1 MVTEDYAIEV
11 AGLTKYYG
19 KLTAVDHISF
29 EVKKGEIFGFL
40 GPNGAGKTTTIRMLT
55 GLAKPSEGTA
65 KIFGH
70 DIQSETVAA
79 KKCMGIVPE
88 ISNVYDDLS
97 AWDNMM
103 FTGELYQVSKVEKEK
118 RAKELL
124 SLFGLYDRR
133 VDKVK
138 GFSKGMKRRVTI
150 AMGLIN
156 NPQLLFLDEPTS
168 GLDVQSTLMIKDVV
182 RRLDQKGV
190 TVFLTTHNIE
200 EANITCDRV
209 AIINKGRIAAID
221 TPEKLKET
229 IQSVQ
234 SIEIA
239 FEESSPEIMNELQ
252 GIPLVNEVRK
262 EGDKFRLYT
271 QDPSGVLSNLL
282 EYSKNKKVRPL
293 SLNTLGP
300 SLEDVFIRLTGLET
314 KTKEGDHNG

>member
-1 MVTEDYAIEV
+1 MVTEDHAIEV

-70 DIQSETVAA
+70 DIQSETVSA
-79 KKCMGIVPE
+79 KRCMGIVPE

-103 FTGELYQVSKVEKEK
+103 FTGELYQVSKAEKEK

-133 VDKVK
+133 IDKVK

-150 AMGLIN
+150 DMGLIT

-168 GLDVQSTLMIKDVV
+168 GLDVQSTLMIKDIV
-182 RRLDQKGV
+182 RGLDQKGV

-200 EANITCDRV
+200 EANRRCFHR
-209 AIINKGRIAAID
+209 
-221 TPEKLKET
+221 
-229 IQSVQ
+229 
-234 SIEIA
+234 
-239 FEESSPEIMNELQ
+239 
-252 GIPLVNEVRK
+252 
-262 EGDKFRLYT
+262 
-271 QDPSGVLSNLL
+271 
-282 EYSKNKKVRPL
+282 
-293 SLNTLGP
+293 NTLQKF
-300 SLEDVFIRLTGLET
+300 L
-314 KTKEGDHNG
+314 